1 MKQIEKNEPQ
11 TLCEFLNHFDFD
23 YEIQSDENGA
33 YFHLVDCQGANFGDI
48 ESDQF
53 ELSSDGL
60 DAVIDRLDS
69 FYNDYIFTGLSKS
82 LYKDYQIQIDKDD
95 WHKIYSKLK
104 ELNLDLEMDI
114 LPYIFGDKHLIFDNL
129 EMLKD
134 RSKSVPIAELEKI
147 TPRKKGNSEKV
158 LTSNIGM
165 KQYQQ
170 IKNTKTSEWNKN
182 KDQNEIKK

>member
-1 MKQIEKNEPQ
+1 
-11 TLCEFLNHFDFD
+11 
-23 YEIQSDENGA
+23 
-33 YFHLVDCQGANFGDI
+33 
-48 ESDQF
+48 
-53 ELSSDGL
+53 
-60 DAVIDRLDS
+60 
-69 FYNDYIFTGLSKS
+69 
-82 LYKDYQIQIDKDD
+82 
-95 WHKIYSKLK
+95 
-104 ELNLDLEMDI
+104 MDI

-170 IKNTKTSEWNKN
+170 IQNMKTSKIDKSIEKC
-182 KDQNEIKK
+182 KIKE